1 MLFIGEMQIKEISPH
16 TGQYGHQEKNLQTIN
31 TDEGVEKREL
41 SCTVDGN
48 KLIQPKGMEK
58 RMERMR
64 YLGRITDSMDIS
76 LSKLWR

>member
-1 MLFIGEMQIKEISPH
+1 MQIKEISCH
-16 TGQYGHQEKNLQTIN
+16 TGQYGRKKKKNLQTIN
-31 TDEGVEKREL
+31 TKEGVEKREL

-48 KLIQPKGMEK
+48 KLIQPNSMEK

-64 YLGRITDSMDIS
+64 YLGSITDSMDIS